1 MLIANNKPLCLVGFE
16 QSTITQEAYF
26 FLSQEFTGTFVTLSP
41 DEFLALNNKDQYQY
55 FVAFTLDI
63 NKRIE
68 VIDTIEQMNLDCIRY
83 MHDSCVC
90 YTRDLTQVLGRGSF
104 VSPFSTLL
112 RDSRVGA
119 HCIIETYC
127 LVSHYS
133 NIGDNV
139 LLHSGTLIAGR
150 TRIGPNS
157 VFNFKSGALNALDIC
172 GNIEVG
178 ASSTITKSIELGGYY
193 VGSPARRIGDR
204 RTFEE

>member
-1 MLIANNKPLCLVGFE
+1 MLIANSKPLCLIGFE

-26 FLSQEFTGTFVTLSP
+26 FLRPEFSGDIVTLSP
-41 DEFLALNNKDQYQY
+41 DEFIALDNKDQYQY

-63 NKRIE
+63 DKRVE
-68 VIDTIEQMNLDCIRY
+68 VIDIIESLQLDCIRY

-90 YTRDLTQVLGRGSF
+90 YTDDITQVLGRGSF

-112 RDSRVGA
+112 RDSHVGH

-127 LVSHYS
+127 LVSHYCD
-133 NIGDNV
+133 IGDNV

-150 TRIGPNS
+150 TRIGANS

-178 ASSTITKSIELGGYY
+178 ACSTVTKSIDNPGYY
-193 VGSPARRIGDR
+193 VGSPARRLSDR
-204 RTFEE
+204 RTFEG